1 VQAATQREKDY
12 GMRVKEA
19 VTGIAF
25 PLLVGVFCAAAHAD
39 EPVRDVGYFLK
50 RLRTLDHLP
59 ELENTRTAMSS
70 TWDRSGGN
78 IDGFDYKRIEA
89 DGRNILLDVKGPGCI
104 HRIMAAHRRHS
115 RRKGFGADQQETRI
129 QIVLDHADKPI
140 IDMTLNDFLI
150 LRDKTPF
157 PYPLVFEKSYPG
169 CLHPIPYEK
178 HCLVQ
183 LVNPNYGKPDWKKT
197 ETWGGWWQVTYT
209 TYPKHVKVKTLEL
222 PLDKAA
228 KLEQTAVVR
237 AWLKAESSPPS
248 VPKTWTVDRS
258 LVVRPG
264 KFEDVRLDG
273 TGVIRQLRLAAD
285 DSTPE
290 SLKAL
295 RLELYWDGSKSPSVD
310 VPVGYFFGHA
320 NTGHNTKHKSVGVLP
335 PGKEHVGRG
344 PALEYDCN
352 FNSLLIG
359 VIPEEAYACFPMPF
373 AKGAIARIRNTHA
386 GKTIKVRLRLDVQ
399 NHKTLPSNWGRFH
412 ATFTEK
418 RANSE
423 GSAKLGPKKVPAKTV
438 LQRQAHGK
446 YVGVLL
452 HVDWPSRDWW
462 GEGDWLI
469 WSDENKWPPSY
480 HGTGTEEYFQGG
492 GGQFDRKAVSGFVCE
507 RPGHPTV
514 YSFHLNDA
522 FQFRKSI
529 RVAVEQ
535 MGYGRADRYIRT
547 KGPIW
552 SSTAFWY
559 AKSPLP
565 AQSGD
570 VLKKGQIP

>member
-1 VQAATQREKDY
+1 MESMKMTRRLSVYICVVVAIGAL
-12 GMRVKEA
+12 G
-19 VTGIAF
+19 
-25 PLLVGVFCAAAHAD
+25 VGVAVAD
-39 EPVRDVGYFLK
+39 PVRDVGYFLK

-59 ELENTRTAMSS
+59 ELEDTRTAMSS

-89 DGRNILLDVKGPGCI
+89 GGRNILLDIKGPACI
-104 HRIMAAHRRHS
+104 HRIMAAHRKHS
-115 RRKGFGADQQETRI
+115 MRKGFAADQKDTRI
-129 QIVLDHADKPI
+129 QIILDNAAKPI

-169 CLHPIPYEK
+169 CLHPIPFEK
-178 HCLVQ
+178 RCLVQ
-183 LVNPNYGKPDWKKT
+183 LVNPNHKKPGWEKK
-197 ETWGGWWQVTYT
+197 EIWGGWWQVTYT
-209 TYPKHVKVKTLEL
+209 TYPKRVKVKTLKL
-222 PLDKAA
+222 PLNKAA
-228 KLEQTAVVR
+228 KLEQAAVAA
-237 AWLKAESSPPS
+237 AWLKAESSPPEI
-248 VPKTWTVDRS
+248 PKTWSVDRK
-258 LVVRPG
+258 LVVGPG
-264 KFEDVRLDG
+264 KSADVRLDG
-273 TGVIRQLRLAAD
+273 TGVIRQLRMAVG
-285 DSTPE
+285 DSSPE
-290 SLKAL
+290 ALKAL
-295 RLELYWDGSKSPSVD
+295 RLEMYWDGSESASVD

-320 NTGHNTKHKSVGVLP
+320 NSGHNTKHKSSGVLP
-335 PGKEHVGRG
+335 PGQEHRARG
-344 PALEYDCN
+344 PALEYSCN

-359 VIPEEAYACFPMPF
+359 VLPNEAYARFPMPF
-373 AKGAIARIRNTHA
+373 AKGAVARIRNTHN
-386 GKTIKVRLRLDVQ
+386 KTLKVRLRLDVQ
-399 NHKTLPSNWGRFH
+399 SRKTLPRNWGRFC
-412 ATFTEK
+412 ATFTEE
-418 RANSE
+418 RAN
-423 GSAKLGPKKVPAKTV
+423 GKGAAKLGPKNVPAKVV

-452 HVDWPSRDWW
+452 HVDWPSNDWW

-469 WSDENKWPPSY
+469 WSDESKWPPSY

-492 GGQFDRKAVSGFVCE
+492 GGQFDRKAVSGFVVE

-552 SSTAFWY
+552 SSTAYWY
-559 AKSPLP
+559 AESALP
-565 AQSGD
+565 ARSGH
-570 VLKKGQIP
+570 VLPSKK